1 MPAIRS
7 TPANIAC
14 KYRTLS
20 GESMPTS
27 VLSKIGR
34 SRRVTRRTIADDD

>member
-1 MPAIRS
+1 MPPIRS

-14 KYRTLS
+14 KYRRLP

-27 VLSKIGR
+27 VLRKIGR
-34 SRRVTRRTIADDD
+34 SRRVTRRTNADDE